1 MRNLLHKI
9 HRVFKLHR
17 IFIKQ
22 DLKKLMEYKVDFLT
36 GAVGMLL
43 TQAINLFFLSIIFSQ
58 IPDLKGYTFEQIIFI
73 YGFALLPKAIDHLF
87 FDNLWAIGHFIIR
100 KGDFDKYLTRPVS
113 TLFAVTVEKF
123 QVDAFGELVV
133 GIAFLCVSI
142 PKINIEINPLNIL
155 LFISAV
161 LFATFIYTGVKLI
174 TSAIAFWTKR
184 SGNITYMF
192 YMVNDFAKYPT
203 TIYNR
208 FVRGIITYIIPFAF
222 TAFFPASYFLGNG
235 NALYNI
241 GGTVVMA
248 TVLMAVGILVW
259 NKGVSSYESAGS

>member
-1 MRNLLHKI
+1 M
-9 HRVFKLHR
+9 FKLHR

-22 DLKKLMEYKVDFLT
+22 DLKKLMEYKIDFLT
-36 GAVGMLL
+36 GALGMLL
-43 TQAINLFFLSIIFSQ
+43 SQAINLVFLSIIFSQ
-58 IPDLKGYTFEQIIFI
+58 IPALNGWSFEQILFI

-100 KGDFDKYLTRPVS
+100 KGDFDRYLTRPVS

-133 GIAFLCVSI
+133 GLLLLGVSI
-142 PKINIEINPLNIL
+142 PRVSLNISVL
-155 LFISAV
+155 NVILFITAV
-161 LFATFIYTGVKLI
+161 FFATFIYTGIKLI
-174 TSAIAFWTKR
+174 TASIAFWTKR

-208 FVRGIITYIIPFAF
+208 FVRTIITYIIPFAF
-222 TAFFPASYFLGNG
+222 TAFFPASYFIIGG
-235 NALYNI
+235 NAWYNI
-241 GGTVVMA
+241 GGTAVMA
-248 TVLMAVGILVW
+248 AILMTAGILVW
-259 NKGVSSYESAGS
+259 NRGVRAYESAGS

>member
-1 MRNLLHKI
+1 MNLLRKI
-9 HRVFKLHR
+9 HRMFKLHR

-22 DLKKLMEYKVDFLT
+22 DLKKLMEYKIDFLT
-36 GAVGMLL
+36 GAIGMLL
-43 TQAINLFFLSIIFSQ
+43 TQAINIFFLSVIFAR
-58 IPDLKGYTFEQIIFI
+58 IPSLEGYSFEQIIFI

-133 GIAFLCVSI
+133 GIMLLGYSIPRIGVNINFINVILFIVSI
-142 PKINIEINPLNIL
+142 
-155 LFISAV
+155 F
-161 LFATFIYTGVKLI
+161 FATFIYTGVKLI

-192 YMVNDFAKYPT
+192 YMINDFAKYPT

-208 FVRGIITYIIPFAF
+208 LVRTVITYIVPFAF
-222 TAFFPASYFLGNG
+222 TAFFPASYFITGGNPWF
-235 NALYNI
+235 NI
-241 GGTVVMA
+241 GGTVLMSA
-248 TVLMAVGILVW
+248 VLMVLGIFVW
-259 NKGVSSYESAGS
+259 NKGVSAYESAGS

>member
-1 MRNLLHKI
+1 MKTLHKI
-9 HRVFKLHR
+9 HRMFKLHR

-22 DLKKLMEYKVDFLT
+22 DLKKLMEYKIDFLT
-36 GAVGMLL
+36 GAIGMLL
-43 TQAINLFFLSIIFSQ
+43 TQAINIFFLSVIFAR
-58 IPDLKGYTFEQIIFI
+58 IPNLEGYSFEQIIFI
-73 YGFALLPKAIDHLF
+73 YGFSLLPKAIDHLF

-133 GIAFLCVSI
+133 GILLLGYSI
-142 PKINIEINPLNIL
+142 PKIAVSINFLNVI
-155 LFISAV
+155 LFIVAIF
-161 LFATFIYTGVKLI
+161 FATFIYTGVKLI

-192 YMVNDFAKYPT
+192 YMINDFAKYPT

-208 FVRGIITYIIPFAF
+208 VVRSVITYIVPFAF
-222 TAFFPASYFLGNG
+222 TAFFPASYFLTGGNVW
-235 NALYNI
+235 YNI

-248 TVLMAVGILVW
+248 VVLMAVGIFVW
-259 NKGVSSYESAGS
+259 NKGVTAYESAGS

>member
-1 MRNLLHKI
+1 MKLLKKI

-22 DLKKLMEYKVDFLT
+22 DLKRLMEYKVDFLT

-43 TQAINLFFLSIIFSQ
+43 AQAINLFFLSIIFSQ
-58 IPDLKGYTFEQIIFI
+58 IPSLKGYTFEQIIFI

-87 FDNLWAIGHFIIR
+87 FDNLWSIGYFIIR

-123 QVDAFGELVV
+123 QVDAFGELIV
-133 GIAFLCVSI
+133 GITFLCVSI
-142 PKINIEINPLNIL
+142 PQISLDISFLNIL
-155 LFISAV
+155 LFIVAV
-161 LFATFIYTGVKLI
+161 FFSTFIYTGVKLI
-174 TSAIAFWTKR
+174 TSSIAFWTKR
-184 SGNITYMF
+184 SGHIMYMF

-203 TIYNR
+203 TIYNK
-208 FVRGIITYIIPFAF
+208 VVASIITYIIPFAF

-235 NALYNI
+235 NALFNI
-241 GGTVVMA
+241 GGVVIMSA
-248 TVLMAVGILVW
+248 ALMALGIFVW

>member
-1 MRNLLHKI
+1 MKLLHKI

-22 DLKKLMEYKVDFLT
+22 DLKKLMEYKIDFLT
-36 GAVGMLL
+36 GAIGMLL
-43 TQAINLFFLSIIFSQ
+43 TQAINIFFLSVIFSQ
-58 IPDLKGYTFEQIIFI
+58 IPDLEGWTFEQIIFI

-133 GIAFLCVSI
+133 GILLLGYSL
-142 PKINIEINPLNIL
+142 PKITVNISVLNVF
-155 LFISAV
+155 LFIVSV

-174 TSAIAFWTKR
+174 TASIAFWTKR

-192 YMVNDFAKYPT
+192 YMINDFAKYPT

-208 FVRGIITYIIPFAF
+208 AVRAIITFIVPFAF
-222 TAFFPASYFLGNG
+222 TAFFPASYFIAGGNPWF
-235 NALYNI
+235 NI
-241 GGTVVMA
+241 GGTIVMS
-248 TVLMAVGILVW
+248 VILMAVGIFIW

>member
-1 MRNLLHKI
+1 MFR
-9 HRVFKLHR
+9 LHR
-17 IFIKQ
+17 IFIRQ
-22 DLKKLMEYKVDFLT
+22 DLKKLMEYKADFLT

-43 TQAINLFFLSIIFSQ
+43 NQAINLFFLSVIFSQ

-73 YGFALLPKAIDHLF
+73 YGFALMPKAIDHLF
-87 FDNLWAIGHFIIR
+87 FDNLWMIGYHIVR

-113 TLFAVTVEKF
+113 TLFAVTVERF

-142 PKINIEINPLNIL
+142 PKVNLDINVINVL
-155 LFISAV
+155 LFITAV
-161 LFATFIYTGVKLI
+161 FFATFIYTGIKLI
-174 TSAIAFWTKR
+174 TSAIAFWTKQ
-184 SGNITYMF
+184 SGAVTHMF
-192 YMVNDFAKYPT
+192 YMVNEFAKYPT

-208 FVRGIITYIIPFAF
+208 AVKIIVTYIIPFAF
-222 TAFFPASYFLGNG
+222 TAFFPASYFLGSG

-241 GGTVVMA
+241 GGTVLMA
-248 TVLMAVGILVW
+248 VALMAVGIIIW

>member
-1 MRNLLHKI
+1 M
-9 HRVFKLHR
+9 FKLHR

-22 DLKKLMEYKVDFLT
+22 DLKKLMEYKIDFLT

-43 TQAINLFFLSIIFSQ
+43 TQVINIFFLSVIFSQ
-58 IPDLKGYTFEQIIFI
+58 IPDLDGYTFGQIIFI

-133 GIAFLCVSI
+133 GILLLGYSLPKMSI
-142 PKINIEINPLNIL
+142 DINLLNIV
-155 LFISAV
+155 LFIISIF
-161 LFATFIYTGVKLI
+161 FATFIYTGVKLI
-174 TSAIAFWTKR
+174 TSSIAFWTKR

-192 YMVNDFAKYPT
+192 YMINDFAKYPT

-208 FVRGIITYIIPFAF
+208 AVRAVVTYIVPFAF
-222 TAFFPASYFLGNG
+222 TAFFPASYFIAGGNPW
-235 NALYNI
+235 YNI
-241 GGTVVMA
+241 GGTVVMSV
-248 TVLMAVGILVW
+248 VLMAVGIFIW
-259 NKGVSSYESAGS
+259 NKGVSAYESAGS